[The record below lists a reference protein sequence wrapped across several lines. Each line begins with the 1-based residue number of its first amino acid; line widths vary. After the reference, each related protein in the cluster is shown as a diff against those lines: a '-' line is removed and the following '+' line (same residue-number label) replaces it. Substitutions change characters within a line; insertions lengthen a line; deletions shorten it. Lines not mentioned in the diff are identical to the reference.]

1 MNFSLGQ
8 IFLISLA
15 YLSILFGSAY
25 AAQRGWISKKL
36 VRHPVT
42 YVLSLGVLTGSIAFY
57 GSIDLAYHYGS
68 NYLLYFVGASAAF
81 LLAPLLLSPLQR
93 IAGAH
98 NLGSIADIFA
108 FRYPG
113 RWVGGTVTLLML
125 IGVLPL
131 IALQIQAV
139 AVTLTLLN
147 QELSRDILA
156 LGFCIMMMLFA
167 MLFGARHLS
176 TKDKHEGLVVAIA
189 LESLVKLL
197 SMIIIAVFAVY
208 TVFDGPVHLQQWV
221 AENSSR
227 LTEIQSTLGSGP
239 ARSLLLIFFAGA
251 VALPHI
257 HHMGVT
263 ENSEPRA
270 LASARWGFPL
280 FLLLMSLTIPPVL
293 WAGLKLDLPA
303 NPEYYMVA
311 LGLHDNNPTMVI
323 IAFVGGLSAASGVL
337 IVITLALSSMTLHHI
352 ILPLYRPT
360 QPEKFFTW
368 LLYSRRLLIAA
379 IILLA
384 YGLFVLM
391 DGEQNLASLGIVT
404 FVAALQFLP
413 GLFGAFFWRGASKI
427 GFLCGLVAGFTVWFA
442 MLMLPLTIDI
452 YSSLQLSDIPFYT
465 DLPSI
470 NWHMTVVLSLT
481 VNLCFFICVSY
492 FSKKTVED
500 YRAAEICLSD
510 SIIHPHRT
518 ALQASSITEVK
529 QSLALIFGRSVSNAG
544 VDQALS
550 DLELGP
556 DEQRPGALHRLR
568 DHMEANL
575 SSLLGQTIAGRI
587 VDEYLPYKS
596 DASAP
601 VIENMHTIESR
612 IETSRT
618 PLTGL
623 AAELDNLRR
632 YHRQTLRDLPVAVCS
647 IDSHQNILS
656 WNIAMEELTA
666 IDSEQV
672 IGHKL
677 DTIPEPWLTVLDE
690 FSRGNK
696 TRLLKQQLRSGAS
709 THILNLHKVAIEER
723 DSRDQNLVIVIEDIT
738 DIQILQDKLVH
749 NERLASIGQLAA
761 GVAHEIGNPVTGI
774 ACLAQNL
781 IMETPNP
788 DVQEMSSQILD
799 QTERISTILESLAN
813 FAHTGRRMTDF
824 DEEPVDIGRCI
835 NQAIHLLSL
844 NQENRNINFTNNCQE
859 DLRVVGD
866 EQRLSQVFVNL
877 LTNASDASQRDGKI
891 TIDSRSTD
899 DAIFVDIKDE
909 GHGISD
915 AHLKQVLEPFFTT
928 KDPGKGTGLGLAIAY
943 TIIQE
948 HKGDIHIQ
956 SPIKPD
962 SRGTC
967 VTVQLPRFI
976 ATDFHPGSKP
986 DRISHAADGT

>member
-8 IFLISLA
+8 IFLISLV
-15 YLSILFGSAY
+15 YLSMLFGSAY
-25 AAQRGWISKKL
+25 AAQRGWIPKKL
-36 VRHPVT
+36 VRHPIT
-42 YVLSLGVLTGSIAFY
+42 YVLSLGVFAGSTAFY
-57 GSIDLAYHYGS
+57 GAIDLAYHYGS

-93 IAGAH
+93 IADVH

-147 QELSRDILA
+147 QEISRDILA
-156 LGFCIMMMLFA
+156 LSFCIMMMLFA
-167 MLFGARHLS
+167 MLFGARHQS
-176 TKDKHEGLVVAIA
+176 TKDKHEGLVVAMA

-208 TVFDGPVHLQQWV
+208 TVFDGPAQLQQWV
-221 AENSSR
+221 SENSSR
-227 LTEIQSTLGSGP
+227 LTEIQSTLGNGP

-263 ENSEPRA
+263 ENIEPSA
-270 LASARWGFPL
+270 VASARWGFPL
-280 FLLLMSLTIPPVL
+280 FMLLMSLTIPPVL
-293 WAGLKLDLPA
+293 WAGLKLGIPA

-311 LGLHDNNPTMVI
+311 LGLQDNNPTMAAL
-323 IAFVGGLSAASGVL
+323 AFIGGLSAASGVL
-337 IVITLALSSMTLHHI
+337 IVITLALSSMTLHHVV
-352 ILPLYRPT
+352 LPLYRPA
-360 QPEKFFTW
+360 QPEKFFAW
-368 LLYSRRLLIAA
+368 LLFCRRLLIAA

-384 YGLFVLM
+384 YGLFVVM
-391 DGEQNLASLGIVT
+391 DGKQNLASLGIVT

-413 GLFGAFFWRGASKI
+413 GLFGAFVWREASKT
-427 GFLCGLVAGFTVWFA
+427 GFVCGLVAGFTVWFA

-452 YSSLQLSDIPFYT
+452 YSSPQIYVLPFLA
-465 DLPSI
+465 DLPEI
-470 NWHMTVVLSLT
+470 NWHLTVVLSLT
-481 VNLCFFICVSY
+481 ANMCFFICVSF

-500 YRAAEICLSD
+500 YRAAEVCLSD
-510 SIIHPHRT
+510 SIIHPHRRP
-518 ALQASSITEVK
+518 LQASSITEVK
-529 QSLALIFGRSVSNAG
+529 QSLALIFGASVSNAG

-550 DLELGP
+550 DLELRP
-556 DEQRPGALHRLR
+556 DEQRPDALHRLR

-575 SSLLGQTIAGRI
+575 SSLLGQTIARRI
-587 VDEYLPYKS
+587 VDEYVPFKS
-596 DASAP
+596 GESVP
-601 VIENMHTIESR
+601 IVENIHTLESR

-632 YHRQTLRDLPVAVCS
+632 YHRQTLRDLPVPVCS

-656 WNIAMEELTA
+656 WNIAMEELTT

-672 IGHKL
+672 IGRRL

-696 TRLLKQQLRSGAS
+696 TRLLEQQLLSGTT
-709 THILNLHKVAIEER
+709 THILNFHKVAIEER

-738 DIQILQDKLVH
+738 DIQILQNKLIH

-781 IMETPNP
+781 IMETPSQ
-788 DVQEMSSQILD
+788 DVQEMSSQILE

-813 FAHTGRRMTDF
+813 FARTGRSMANF
-824 DEEPVDIGRCI
+824 DAEPVDITRCL
-835 NQAIHLLSL
+835 NQAVHLLSL
-844 NQENRNINFTNNCQE
+844 NQENRDINFTNNCQE
-859 DLRVVGD
+859 DLRVIGD
-866 EQRLSQVFVNL
+866 EQRLAQVFVNL
-877 LTNASDASQRDGKI
+877 LTNASDASQRDGNI

-899 DAIFVDIKDE
+899 DAIYIDISDE
-909 GHGISD
+909 GHGISE

-948 HKGDIHIQ
+948 HKGDLHIQ

-962 SRGTC
+962 SRGTR

-976 ATDFHPGSKP
+976 ATDFQSDFEL
-986 DRISHAADGT
+986 DRGANAIDGI